1 MIQFNLLPDVKIKYI
16 NARRQKRL
24 VILVS
29 ALVSVG
35 SLGVLLLVVAYI
47 YVIQGAQIS
56 DLNSKIKTAS
66 SSISNKKDQVDD
78 INKVLTVQNQLKSLD
93 TLHAD
98 KPITSRIYDYLA
110 KITPALVTVSK
121 LAVDNNEGIQTI
133 SIQGS
138 TNTLET
144 VNKFVDTLKFTTF
157 QPVAENSEKVT
168 VFKDVV
174 LVSFSRNDT
183 GSTYSITL
191 KYDPIIFK
199 STESASGLVVP
210 EGLIT
215 TRSELGRP
223 ILQTQTEAQ
232 NNAPDPEGGN

>member
-1 MIQFNLLPDVKIKYI
+1 MIQFNLLPDVKVKYI
-16 NARRQKRL
+16 NARRQKRM
-24 VILVS
+24 VIFV
-29 ALVSVG
+29 AMMV
-35 SLGVLLLVVAYI
+35 SLGSTAVLLLAAMYI
-47 YVIQGAQIS
+47 YVVQAAQITS
-56 DLNSKIKTAS
+56 LNDKIKKAS
-66 SSISNKKDQVDD
+66 SSITSKKDQVDD

-98 KPITSRIYDYLA
+98 KPITSRLYDYLA
-110 KITPALVTVSK
+110 KVTPSQVTLSK
-121 LAVDNNEGIQTI
+121 LAIDNKPGIETI
-133 SIQGS
+133 TLQGS

-144 VNKFVDTLKFTTF
+144 VNELIDTLKFTTF
-157 QPVAENSEKVT
+157 QPVAPNSEKIS

-174 LVSFSRNDT
+174 LTSFSRSDS

-199 STESASGLVVP
+199 SEESASGLVVP

-223 ILQTQTEAQ
+223 ILQTLTEAQ
-232 NNAPDPEGGN
+232 NNAPDPEGSN